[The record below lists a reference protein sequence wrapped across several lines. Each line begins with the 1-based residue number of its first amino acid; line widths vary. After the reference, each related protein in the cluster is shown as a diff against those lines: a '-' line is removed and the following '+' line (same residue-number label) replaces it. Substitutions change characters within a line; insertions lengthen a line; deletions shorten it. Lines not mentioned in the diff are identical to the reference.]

1 MKHLKDFKIWEA
13 DGTLQPGEF
22 SSYKDLT
29 IPHYIQLEL
38 LDRSLDLKDEG
49 FKVQFQWWP
58 PYIKS
63 SGHRMYEA
71 NKYPY
76 ISITKPLQTGYDK
89 IWYMTIKDFCEEI
102 GSYLNSEGYNITIKY
117 RKEET
122 GDYLNVK
129 DTEENWGPFSNYP
142 MCHSINYKIEMI
154 DRNIWGDV
162 TE

>member
-1 MKHLKDFKIWEA
+1 
-13 DGTLQPGEF
+13 
-22 SSYKDLT
+22 
-29 IPHYIQLEL
+29 
-38 LDRSLDLKDEG
+38 
-49 FKVQFQWWP
+49 
-58 PYIKS
+58 
-63 SGHRMYEA
+63 
-71 NKYPY
+71 
-76 ISITKPLQTGYDK
+76 
-89 IWYMTIKDFCEEI
+89 MTIKDFCEEI

-142 MCHSINYKIEMI
+142 MCHSIIYKIEMI